1 MDENRKTPMITK
13 ILYGCGAGGGNVMS
27 TILASFLLSYYTDT
41 ALMGAAAVS
50 TMFLISRV
58 LDGIT
63 DIIMGGIVDK
73 TNTRWGKARPW
84 LLLAGPLMAVG
95 MILILNMPMGF
106 SDTGKLVYAY
116 LTYIFLNCIVYTI
129 FGIAHSAL
137 LARMTLDYEDRTT
150 TSAVSS
156 IMNNLAGI
164 VVGSVT
170 TGLVLKYGWSVTS
183 VILGIAACIL
193 ILITFF
199 GVKEHVGIDAVT
211 GKVKTKEVPFKDA
224 VPVIL
229 KNKYFF
235 IIIFVGILT
244 LVVNANAIASMIFY
258 CNNVVGDPMFM
269 TTLMSIGQIPGL
281 AILLFMPALSKKF
294 GKRQFMLAGIVLMI
308 IGFVVLGLA
317 DGNRSLVLA
326 GTILRSI
333 GISPIFAGI
342 YAFIADIT
350 DYGEWKFGIRTEGLI
365 SSSQSVGSKIGIGLG
380 SGLTG
385 WILAAFGYNGAAAVQ
400 SAAAVS
406 GIKFAFGWLRAI
418 LSVCLLV
425 AVLLMDVEKYMPEI
439 RTALEK
445 KHGQAVHE

>member
-1 MDENRKTPMITK
+1 
-13 ILYGCGAGGGNVMS
+13 
-27 TILASFLLSYYTDT
+27 
-41 ALMGAAAVS
+41 
-50 TMFLISRV
+50 
-58 LDGIT
+58 
-63 DIIMGGIVDK
+63 
-73 TNTRWGKARPW
+73 
-84 LLLAGPLMAVG
+84 
-95 MILILNMPMGF
+95 
-106 SDTGKLVYAY
+106 
-116 LTYIFLNCIVYTI
+116 
-129 FGIAHSAL
+129 
-137 LARMTLDYEDRTT
+137 
-150 TSAVSS
+150 
-156 IMNNLAGI
+156 
-164 VVGSVT
+164 
-170 TGLVLKYGWSVTS
+170 
-183 VILGIAACIL
+183 
-193 ILITFF
+193 
-199 GVKEHVGIDAVT
+199 
-211 GKVKTKEVPFKDA
+211 
-224 VPVIL
+224 
-229 KNKYFF
+229 
-235 IIIFVGILT
+235 
-244 LVVNANAIASMIFY
+244 
-258 CNNVVGDPMFM
+258 
-269 TTLMSIGQIPGL
+269 MSIGQIPGL

-317 DGNRSLVLA
+317 DGNQSLVLA

-385 WILAAFGYNGAAAVQ
+385 WILAAFGYNGAAEVQ

-406 GIKFAFGWLRAI
+406 GIKFAFGRLGAI

>member
-170 TGLVLKYGWSVTS
+170 TGLVLKSWESR
-183 VILGIAACIL
+183 
-193 ILITFF
+193 
-199 GVKEHVGIDAVT
+199 
-211 GKVKTKEVPFKDA
+211 P
-224 VPVIL
+224 
-229 KNKYFF
+229 
-235 IIIFVGILT
+235 
-244 LVVNANAIASMIFY
+244 AS
-258 CNNVVGDPMFM
+258 
-269 TTLMSIGQIPGL
+269 
-281 AILLFMPALSKKF
+281 
-294 GKRQFMLAGIVLMI
+294 
-308 IGFVVLGLA
+308 
-317 DGNRSLVLA
+317 
-326 GTILRSI
+326 
-333 GISPIFAGI
+333 
-342 YAFIADIT
+342 
-350 DYGEWKFGIRTEGLI
+350 
-365 SSSQSVGSKIGIGLG
+365 
-380 SGLTG
+380 
-385 WILAAFGYNGAAAVQ
+385 
-400 SAAAVS
+400 
-406 GIKFAFGWLRAI
+406 
-418 LSVCLLV
+418 
-425 AVLLMDVEKYMPEI
+425 
-439 RTALEK
+439 
-445 KHGQAVHE
+445 

>member
-84 LLLAGPLMAVG
+84 LLLAGPLMAVS

-406 GIKFAFGWLRAI
+406 GIKFAFGWLGAI